1 MRDIVVPGTF
11 GTNSNTWNSNMRDI
25 VVPGTF
31 GTNSNTWNS
40 NMHDIV
46 VPGTFLVQIAI
57 QGIVICVI

>member
-1 MRDIVVPGTF
+1 
-11 GTNSNTWNSNMRDI
+11 MRDI

-57 QGIVICVI
+57 HGIVICVI

>member
-31 GTNSNTWNS
+31 
-40 NMHDIV
+40 
-46 VPGTFLVQIAI
+46 LVQISLH
-57 QGIVICVI
+57 GIVIFVI